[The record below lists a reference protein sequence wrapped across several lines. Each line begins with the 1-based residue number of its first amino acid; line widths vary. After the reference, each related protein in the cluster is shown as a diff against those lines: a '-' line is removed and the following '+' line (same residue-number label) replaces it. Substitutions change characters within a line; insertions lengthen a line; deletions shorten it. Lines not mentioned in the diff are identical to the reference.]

1 MGWSKLGIIL
11 KNDFQ
16 VGNQTKIKNRNL
28 EIGILVDIILKN
40 IQVSNHT
47 KTIESR
53 YNSFSL
59 HAKKNFSLKVLKN
72 YNSICSKQSNE
83 YQRFNLMSIKD
94 SWGLKSMSLL

>member
-16 VGNQTKIKNRNL
+16 IGNQTKIKNRNL

-53 YNSFSL
+53 YNTVFPYMQKYFFL
-59 HAKKNFSLKVLKN
+59 
-72 YNSICSKQSNE
+72 
-83 YQRFNLMSIKD
+83 
-94 SWGLKSMSLL
+94 

>member
-16 VGNQTKIKNRNL
+16 IGNQTKIKNRNL

-53 YNSFSL
+53 YNTVFPCMQKYFFL
-59 HAKKNFSLKVLKN
+59 
-72 YNSICSKQSNE
+72 
-83 YQRFNLMSIKD
+83 
-94 SWGLKSMSLL
+94 

>member
-11 KNDFQ
+11 KNDSQ
-16 VGNQTKIKNRNL
+16 IGNQTKIKNRNL

-53 YNSFSL
+53 YNTVFPYMQKYFFL
-59 HAKKNFSLKVLKN
+59 
-72 YNSICSKQSNE
+72 
-83 YQRFNLMSIKD
+83 
-94 SWGLKSMSLL
+94 

>member
-11 KNDFQ
+11 KNDSQ
-16 VGNQTKIKNRNL
+16 IGNQTKIKNRNL

-53 YNSFSL
+53 YTTVFPYMQKYFFL
-59 HAKKNFSLKVLKN
+59 
-72 YNSICSKQSNE
+72 
-83 YQRFNLMSIKD
+83 
-94 SWGLKSMSLL
+94 